1 MSDTTANSNI
11 DNTKQ
16 KLAWVTMAVGFGD
29 KIGQD
34 DNGKPLVLNF
44 AVPVDLSSGFLLK
57 NQQLASNAD
66 LEQLI
71 SQADVSVTQLF
82 QVAKLGVYEQLL
94 KERVAL
100 HNISADALMK
110 VKTRSS
116 RPQEG
121 NVQIEF
127 PEGRLEL
134 SVHNSLRNLQSPR
147 TLITP
152 HSMRL
157 DLVKVAL
164 EAISFDKATLLLN
177 QIYRRPSDKQ
187 FAKSTLEDTVHRMG
201 LELYHKLIAQKDAFL
216 AQHVLNACQAED
228 YAAIAEHVLSAE
240 GSALTTAT
248 TAASATP
255 EADSAAPTATT
266 AAAASPAA
274 TAIDSATSTA
284 TMAVAA
290 MPAATAIDSATPIAT
305 MAVAAPPAATAID
318 SATSTATT
326 AVLASP
332 PVAAATTTLPA
343 ITRAIPWNIR
353 EVPVDP
359 LDTLDLKRVLHK
371 QELEVP
377 YEVVEQCLKEMRATT
392 SVYYPADGVS
402 VRQQKSGHLPHSKVV
417 RDSKRFTLYTGLV
430 RSNGHSYM
438 IAAENME
445 QMFDIG
451 RAHILAQYGHQ
462 DQTVT
467 LTLFTDGECKL
478 QDTGASMLDSAS
490 FYQFLDWYHIQH
502 NVITLLKQALKGDRE
517 DSNKKEFIRSVL
529 DNLWYGNPDLALIRL
544 KQVDK
549 ACIKNSQALE
559 RIITY
564 IINKSRYM
572 THYAARA
579 FLGLPVS
586 SCLGEMTNNVLV
598 SSRQKLD
605 NSASWTKHGSLALA
619 TLEALDRN
627 GFLEALLAN
636 EPVNL
641 LTNHAMTELPTA
653 A

>member
-1 MSDTTANSNI
+1 M
-11 DNTKQ
+11 
-16 KLAWVTMAVGFGD
+16 
-29 KIGQD
+29 
-34 DNGKPLVLNF
+34 
-44 AVPVDLSSGFLLK
+44 
-57 NQQLASNAD
+57 
-66 LEQLI
+66 
-71 SQADVSVTQLF
+71 
-82 QVAKLGVYEQLL
+82 
-94 KERVAL
+94 
-100 HNISADALMK
+100 
-110 VKTRSS
+110 
-116 RPQEG
+116 
-121 NVQIEF
+121 
-127 PEGRLEL
+127 
-134 SVHNSLRNLQSPR
+134 
-147 TLITP
+147 
-152 HSMRL
+152 
-157 DLVKVAL
+157 
-164 EAISFDKATLLLN
+164 
-177 QIYRRPSDKQ
+177 
-187 FAKSTLEDTVHRMG
+187 
-201 LELYHKLIAQKDAFL
+201 
-216 AQHVLNACQAED
+216 
-228 YAAIAEHVLSAE
+228 
-240 GSALTTAT
+240 
-248 TAASATP
+248 
-255 EADSAAPTATT
+255 
-266 AAAASPAA
+266 
-274 TAIDSATSTA
+274 
-284 TMAVAA
+284 
-290 MPAATAIDSATPIAT
+290 
-305 MAVAAPPAATAID
+305 
-318 SATSTATT
+318 
-326 AVLASP
+326 
-332 PVAAATTTLPA
+332 PA

-586 SCLGEMTNNVLV
+586 SCLGEND
-598 SSRQKLD
+598 Q
-605 NSASWTKHGSLALA
+605 
-619 TLEALDRN
+619 
-627 GFLEALLAN
+627 
-636 EPVNL
+636 
-641 LTNHAMTELPTA
+641 
-653 A
+653 

>member
-1 MSDTTANSNI
+1 M
-11 DNTKQ
+11 
-16 KLAWVTMAVGFGD
+16 
-29 KIGQD
+29 
-34 DNGKPLVLNF
+34 
-44 AVPVDLSSGFLLK
+44 
-57 NQQLASNAD
+57 
-66 LEQLI
+66 
-71 SQADVSVTQLF
+71 
-82 QVAKLGVYEQLL
+82 
-94 KERVAL
+94 
-100 HNISADALMK
+100 
-110 VKTRSS
+110 
-116 RPQEG
+116 
-121 NVQIEF
+121 QIEF

-152 HSMRL
+152 HSIRL

-255 EADSAAPTATT
+255 EADSA
-266 AAAASPAA
+266 
-274 TAIDSATSTA
+274 
-284 TMAVAA
+284 
-290 MPAATAIDSATPIAT
+290 
-305 MAVAAPPAATAID
+305 
-318 SATSTATT
+318 
-326 AVLASP
+326 
-332 PVAAATTTLPA
+332 
-343 ITRAIPWNIR
+343 
-353 EVPVDP
+353 
-359 LDTLDLKRVLHK
+359 
-371 QELEVP
+371 
-377 YEVVEQCLKEMRATT
+377 
-392 SVYYPADGVS
+392 G
-402 VRQQKSGHLPHSKVV
+402 
-417 RDSKRFTLYTGLV
+417 
-430 RSNGHSYM
+430 
-438 IAAENME
+438 
-445 QMFDIG
+445 
-451 RAHILAQYGHQ
+451 GHQ

-529 DNLWYGNPDLALIRL
+529 DNLWYGNTDLALIRL

>member
-66 LEQLI
+66 LEQLV

-228 YAAIAEHVLSAE
+228 YAAIAEH
-240 GSALTTAT
+240 
-248 TAASATP
+248 
-255 EADSAAPTATT
+255 
-266 AAAASPAA
+266 
-274 TAIDSATSTA
+274 
-284 TMAVAA
+284 TM
-290 MPAATAIDSATPIAT
+290 P
-305 MAVAAPPAATAID
+305 
-318 SATSTATT
+318 
-326 AVLASP
+326 
-332 PVAAATTTLPA
+332 
-343 ITRAIPWNIR
+343 
-353 EVPVDP
+353 
-359 LDTLDLKRVLHK
+359 
-371 QELEVP
+371 Q
-377 YEVVEQCLKEMRATT
+377 
-392 SVYYPADGVS
+392 
-402 VRQQKSGHLPHSKVV
+402 
-417 RDSKRFTLYTGLV
+417 
-430 RSNGHSYM
+430 
-438 IAAENME
+438 
-445 QMFDIG
+445 
-451 RAHILAQYGHQ
+451 
-462 DQTVT
+462 
-467 LTLFTDGECKL
+467 
-478 QDTGASMLDSAS
+478 
-490 FYQFLDWYHIQH
+490 
-502 NVITLLKQALKGDRE
+502 
-517 DSNKKEFIRSVL
+517 
-529 DNLWYGNPDLALIRL
+529 
-544 KQVDK
+544 
-549 ACIKNSQALE
+549 
-559 RIITY
+559 
-564 IINKSRYM
+564 
-572 THYAARA
+572 
-579 FLGLPVS
+579 
-586 SCLGEMTNNVLV
+586 
-598 SSRQKLD
+598 
-605 NSASWTKHGSLALA
+605 
-619 TLEALDRN
+619 
-627 GFLEALLAN
+627 
-636 EPVNL
+636 
-641 LTNHAMTELPTA
+641 
-653 A
+653 

>member
-66 LEQLI
+66 LEQLV

-248 TAASATP
+248 TAASATSHHGCRSFSCRYC
-255 EADSAAPTATT
+255 D
-266 AAAASPAA
+266 
-274 TAIDSATSTA
+274 
-284 TMAVAA
+284 
-290 MPAATAIDSATPIAT
+290 
-305 MAVAAPPAATAID
+305 
-318 SATSTATT
+318 
-326 AVLASP
+326 
-332 PVAAATTTLPA
+332 
-343 ITRAIPWNIR
+343 RFC
-353 EVPVDP
+353 
-359 LDTLDLKRVLHK
+359 H
-371 QELEVP
+371 
-377 YEVVEQCLKEMRATT
+377 
-392 SVYYPADGVS
+392 VYSHHGCRSHACRYCD
-402 VRQQKSGHLPHSKVV
+402 
-417 RDSKRFTLYTGLV
+417 RFCHAYSHHGC
-430 RSNGHSYM
+430 RSHACCY
-438 IAAENME
+438 
-445 QMFDIG
+445 
-451 RAHILAQYGHQ
+451 
-462 DQTVT
+462 
-467 LTLFTDGECKL
+467 C
-478 QDTGASMLDSAS
+478 
-490 FYQFLDWYHIQH
+490 
-502 NVITLLKQALKGDRE
+502 DRFCHVY
-517 DSNKKEFIRSVL
+517 SHH
-529 DNLWYGNPDLALIRL
+529 G
-544 KQVDK
+544 
-549 ACIKNSQALE
+549 CIS
-559 RIITY
+559 I
-564 IINKSRYM
+564 
-572 THYAARA
+572 
-579 FLGLPVS
+579 S
-586 SCLGEMTNNVLV
+586 SCCCCYYN
-598 SSRQKLD
+598 
-605 NSASWTKHGSLALA
+605 LAC
-619 TLEALDRN
+619 
-627 GFLEALLAN
+627 
-636 EPVNL
+636 
-641 LTNHAMTELPTA
+641 
-653 A
+653 